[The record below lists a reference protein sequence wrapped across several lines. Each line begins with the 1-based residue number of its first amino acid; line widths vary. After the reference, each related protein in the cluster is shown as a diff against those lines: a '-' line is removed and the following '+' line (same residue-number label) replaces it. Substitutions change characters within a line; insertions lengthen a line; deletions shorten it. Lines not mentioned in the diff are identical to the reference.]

1 MMSAL
6 RSEFRKLITLRSTYV
21 ILGLG
26 LLLVILMD
34 GWVNGYKHL
43 EGIDNGFLAR
53 IITSTIQGT
62 SFLLGLLIL
71 LQITQEYR
79 HNTIYH
85 TLTLIRHRK
94 TVVFAKAIVAS
105 LTMLA
110 GAGVFILVGVAC
122 GVAGLAASG
131 EAMGAQSIAWGDIV
145 AKGAMYIWGAGMFA
159 LILGLLL
166 RNQVS
171 AIVMYLFGVNIAE
184 QLLSL
189 LLKSNA
195 GYLPF
200 RALEGVIV
208 QPNMPGL
215 FSPEKS
221 MVIVLAWIVAGGAA
235 AWFFF
240 ERRDAN

>member
-1 MMSAL
+1 
-6 RSEFRKLITLRSTYV
+6 
-21 ILGLG
+21 
-26 LLLVILMD
+26 
-34 GWVNGYKHL
+34 
-43 EGIDNGFLAR
+43 
-53 IITSTIQGT
+53 
-62 SFLLGLLIL
+62 
-71 LQITQEYR
+71 
-79 HNTIYH
+79 
-85 TLTLIRHRK
+85 
-94 TVVFAKAIVAS
+94 
-105 LTMLA
+105 
-110 GAGVFILVGVAC
+110 
-122 GVAGLAASG
+122 
-131 EAMGAQSIAWGDIV
+131 MGAQSIAWGDIV

>member
-1 MMSAL
+1 
-6 RSEFRKLITLRSTYV
+6 
-21 ILGLG
+21 
-26 LLLVILMD
+26 
-34 GWVNGYKHL
+34 
-43 EGIDNGFLAR
+43 
-53 IITSTIQGT
+53 
-62 SFLLGLLIL
+62 
-71 LQITQEYR
+71 
-79 HNTIYH
+79 
-85 TLTLIRHRK
+85 
-94 TVVFAKAIVAS
+94 
-105 LTMLA
+105 MLA

-131 EAMGAQSIAWGDIV
+131 ETMGAQSIAWGDIV

-171 AIVMYLFGVNIAE
+171 VIVMYLFGVNIAE

-208 QPNMPGL
+208 QPNIPGL
-215 FSPEKS
+215 FSSEKS
-221 MVIVLAWIVAGGAA
+221 MVIVLAWIVAGAA

>member
-1 MMSAL
+1 MIPAL
-6 RSEFRKLITLRSTYV
+6 RSEFRKLMTLRSTYV

-208 QPNMPGL
+208 QPNIPGL
-215 FSPEKS
+215 FSSEKS

>member
-1 MMSAL
+1 
-6 RSEFRKLITLRSTYV
+6 
-21 ILGLG
+21 
-26 LLLVILMD
+26 MD

-43 EGIDNGFLAR
+43 EGIGSGFLAR

-62 SFLLGLLIL
+62 SFLLGLIIL

-131 EAMGAQSIAWGDIV
+131 EALGAQSITWGDIV

-221 MVIVLAWIVAGGAA
+221 MVIVLVWIVAGGAA

>member
-1 MMSAL
+1 MIPAL
-6 RSEFRKLITLRSTYV
+6 RSEFRKLMTLRSTYV

-43 EGIDNGFLAR
+43 EGIGGGFLAR

-62 SFLLGLLIL
+62 SFLLGLIIL

>member
-6 RSEFRKLITLRSTYV
+6 RSEVRKLMTLRSTFV

-26 LLLVILMD
+26 LLLVLLMN
-34 GWVNGYKHL
+34 GWVNGYKHM
-43 EGIDNGFLAR
+43 EGIGDGFLATV
-53 IITSTIQGT
+53 ITSTIQGT
-62 SFLLGLLIL
+62 SFLLGLIVL

-85 TLTLIRHRK
+85 TLTLARRRR
-94 TVVFAKAIVAS
+94 TAVFAKAIVAS

-110 GAGVFILVGVAC
+110 GACLFIAAGVASA
-122 GVAGLAASG
+122 VVGLAVSG
-131 EAMGAQSIAWGDIV
+131 EAMGAQSIAWGDIA
-145 AKGAMYIWGAGMFA
+145 AKGVMYVWGAGMFA

-166 RNQVS
+166 RNQVG
-171 AIVMYLFGVNIAE
+171 AIVMYLFGFSIAE

-200 RALEGVIV
+200 RALEGVMM
-208 QPNMPGL
+208 QPEIPGL

>member
-43 EGIDNGFLAR
+43 EGVGSGFLAR

-85 TLTLIRHRK
+85 TLTLIRRRK

-131 EAMGAQSIAWGDIV
+131 EALGAQSITWGDIV

-208 QPNMPGL
+208 QPNIPGL
-215 FSPEKS
+215 FSSEKS